1 MPSNCGTCGAAFTV
15 EPEEQGWLAEQD
27 DDLPMDCPRCRAFTT
42 GIQDETITC
51 TVCGKVF
58 IFPREL
64 RLFSRMFKWMRPRRC
79 MGGCKTHGPELTEE
93 ELRMADFLK
102 RLRSSRNINAA
113 LGTNMHAAGT
123 SLSRRITGV
132 NAGPRSSSAAGKEE
146 VGGSLAQALKEFQD
160 RKRGRRR

>member
-1 MPSNCGTCGAAFTV
+1 MPSNCGTCGAAFAV
-15 EPEEQGWLAEQD
+15 EPEEQAWLAEQNE
-27 DDLPMDCPRCRAFTT
+27 DLPMVCPRCRAFSS

-64 RLFSRMFKWMRPRRC
+64 RLFARMFKWMRPRRC
-79 MGGCKTHGPELTEE
+79 MGGCKAHGPELTEE
-93 ELRMADFLK
+93 EQRMADFLK
-102 RLRSSRNINAA
+102 RLRSSRKLNASI
-113 LGTNMHAAGT
+113 GTSMHAAGT

-132 NAGPRSSSAAGKEE
+132 NTGPRSAPPSTNED